1 MLYVLIVI
9 SSAYVGQTVIT
20 QEFTSKENCMVAANA
35 IKDNSR
41 FKGAALIHLSC
52 VVK

>member
-9 SSAYVGQTVIT
+9 SMANGGQTVIT

-35 IKDNSR
+35 IKENGRYKS
-41 FKGAALIHLSC
+41 FTVYSSC